1 LITFPDREALQAA
14 RQELVEG
21 QAALVSPELP
31 LRVNLSAQDN
41 VALIPLY
48 QKDLTARNAA
58 QEAIALLSQLGFAKL
73 APKRESD
80 MSPAEK
86 FITQLAR
93 AIMLKR
99 PRLIIDRPGA
109 MLYDIHYPPFIESL
123 RSRVPGEQAWEIF
136 DFIWNRP
143 LYEP

>member
-1 LITFPDREALQAA
+1 LPE
-14 RQELVEG
+14 RQV
-21 QAALVSPELP
+21 AMVSLDFP

-41 VALIPLY
+41 IALIPLY
-48 QKDLTARNAA
+48 QKDLSARKAA
-58 QEAIALLSQLGFAKL
+58 QEAIALLEQLGFSGL
-73 APKRESD
+73 APKREAD

-109 MLYDIHYPPFIESL
+109 MLYDIHYPPFIQSL
-123 RSRVPGEQAWEIF
+123 RSRVPGEQAWEILDF
-136 DFIWNRP
+136 DWNRP
-143 LYEP
+143 LYQT

>member
-1 LITFPDREALQAA
+1 MITFPDREALHTA
-14 RQELVEG
+14 RQELAEG
-21 QAALVSPELP
+21 QVAMVSLDFP

-48 QKDLTARNAA
+48 QKDLTARKAA
-58 QEAIALLSQLGFAKL
+58 QEAVALLSLLGFAKL

-109 MLYDIHYPPFIESL
+109 MLYDIHYPPFIQSL

>member
-1 LITFPDREALQAA
+1 MIAFPDRDALHAA
-14 RQELVEG
+14 RQGLAEAQV
-21 QAALVSPELP
+21 ALVSPDLP

-41 VALIPLY
+41 IALIPLY
-48 QKDLTARNAA
+48 QKDLSARKSA
-58 QEAIALLSQLGFAKL
+58 QEAIALLSQLGFAAL
-73 APKRESD
+73 GPKREAD

-86 FITQLAR
+86 FVAQLAR

-99 PRLIIDRPGA
+99 ARLIIDRPGA

-123 RSRVPGEQAWEIF
+123 RSRIPGEQAWEIF

>member
-1 LITFPDREALQAA
+1 M
-14 RQELVEG
+14 
-21 QAALVSPELP
+21 VSLDFP

-41 VALIPLY
+41 IALIPLY
-48 QKDLTARNAA
+48 QKDLSARKAV
-58 QEAIALLSQLGFAKL
+58 QEAIALLDQLGFAGL
-73 APKRESD
+73 APKREAD

-109 MLYDIHYPPFIESL
+109 MLYDIHYPPFIQSL
-123 RSRVPGEQAWEIF
+123 RSRVPGEQAWEILDF
-136 DFIWNRP
+136 DWNRP
-143 LYEP
+143 LYQT

>member
-1 LITFPDREALQAA
+1 MP
-14 RQELVEG
+14 EG
-21 QAALVSPELP
+21 QAALVSLDFP

-41 VALIPLY
+41 IALIPLY
-48 QKDLTARNAA
+48 QKDLSARRSA
-58 QEAIALLSQLGFAKL
+58 QEATALLGQLGFAAL
-73 APKRESD
+73 APKREAD

-86 FITQLAR
+86 FVAQLAR

-109 MLYDIHYPPFIESL
+109 MLYDVHYPPFIQSL

-136 DFIWNRP
+136 DFDWNRP
-143 LYEP
+143 LYQT

>member
-1 LITFPDREALQAA
+1 LTAA
-14 RQELVEG
+14 R
-21 QAALVSPELP
+21 
-31 LRVNLSAQDN
+31 
-41 VALIPLY
+41 
-48 QKDLTARNAA
+48 AA
-58 QEAIALLSQLGFAKL
+58 QEAIALLSRLGFAAS

-109 MLYDIHYPPFIESL
+109 MLYDINYPPFIQLL

-136 DFIWNRP
+136 DFVWNRP
-143 LYEP
+143 LYQP

>member
-1 LITFPDREALQAA
+1 VP
-14 RQELVEG
+14 EG
-21 QAALVSPELP
+21 QAALVSLDFP

-41 VALIPLY
+41 IALIPLY
-48 QKDLTARNAA
+48 QKDLSARRSA
-58 QEAIALLSQLGFAKL
+58 QEAIALLGQLGFAGL
-73 APKRESD
+73 APKREAD

-99 PRLIIDRPGA
+99 RRLIIDRPGA
-109 MLYDIHYPPFIESL
+109 MLYDIHYPPFIQSL

-136 DFIWNRP
+136 DFDWNRP
-143 LYEP
+143 LYQT